1 MEQKQKTGLSKQIYT
16 LVVISIAIMGII
28 TAVSQY
34 LISGERI
41 RTQTDVVADAA
52 AGEIISSI
60 KEYPAYR
67 WLLSYWAEHADQMEV
82 EYDADPA
89 KGSAAEEKI
98 QVLQE
103 RHPEFDLRSCSDEEA
118 AALPPEDQQLYAE
131 IIYSRLAA
139 RMNGI
144 KQNFKCDY
152 LFCAVTDTDAGE
164 HPYEYLLYLFSGAE
178 PGSVRGT
185 EYGDVY
191 TLGVTVPAEDDEK
204 QQENLRQAVEQ
215 YMREKRAG
223 RRHDDSGRYIDYD
236 TCLGLLEGRAVL
248 AGTSF
253 SRQAMNKRILSSALI
268 YTLNTVFL
276 ELLLLNLAML
286 FIHRY
291 ILHPMQRVLNIIR
304 SYAETKDSGAA
315 EKDLTGLLA
324 EKTGIAVREN
334 EVGQLAE
341 DFVDLTHE
349 LDDYT
354 AQIREAAAAQE
365 RIKFEL
371 ETAAAIQQHM
381 LPDSIPEFPDHPE
394 YRLCASM
401 KPAKEV
407 GGDFYDYFLVDDTH
421 LVLLIADVSDKGV
434 PAALFMAEART
445 MIRSRAQTGEQPEQ
459 ILYYVNDQ
467 LNKGNDR
474 GFFVTVWMAL
484 LDLETGEGVAVNA
497 GHEPPVV
504 CRDGGDFELVRY
516 RHSLAVGMMRGM
528 EFPQH
533 TFRLGPGDRLFVFT
547 DGVPEAQ
554 NSSSE
559 QFGTDRMLK
568 VLNANRDETPAGLLA
583 AVAKAIDEFQ
593 GEAGQFDDMTVL
605 CFFCDKRNDIK
616 GTDNLIIGNDITDE
630 ALKEN
635 DC

>member
-1 MEQKQKTGLSKQIYT
+1 
-16 LVVISIAIMGII
+16 
-28 TAVSQY
+28 
-34 LISGERI
+34 
-41 RTQTDVVADAA
+41 
-52 AGEIISSI
+52 
-60 KEYPAYR
+60 
-67 WLLSYWAEHADQMEV
+67 MEV
-82 EYDADPA
+82 EYDVDPA
-89 KGSAAEEKI
+89 KESVAEEKI

-103 RHPEFDLRSCSDEEA
+103 RHPEFDLRFSSDEEA
-118 AALPPEDQQLYAE
+118 AALPPEDQRIYAE
-131 IIYSRLAA
+131 VIYSRLAA
-139 RMNGI
+139 RMNEI

-164 HPYEYLLYLFSGAE
+164 RPYEYLLYLFSGAD
-178 PGSVRGT
+178 PDSVRGT
-185 EYGDVY
+185 EYGEVY
-191 TLGVTVPAEDDEK
+191 KLGVTVPAEDDEK
-204 QQENLRQAVEQ
+204 QQENLRQAVLQ

-223 RRHDDSGRYIDYD
+223 RKHDDSGRYIDYY
-236 TCLGLLEGRAVL
+236 TCLGLLGDRAVL

-253 SRQAMNKRILSSALI
+253 SRRAMNKTILFSALI

-304 SYAETKDSGAA
+304 SYAESKDSGAA
-315 EKDLTGLLA
+315 EKDLTGLMA

-354 AQIREAAAAQE
+354 AQIRDAAAAQE

-381 LPDSIPEFPDHPE
+381 LPEDTPEFPGHPE
-394 YRLCASM
+394 YKLCASM

-445 MIRSRAQTGEQPEQ
+445 MIRSRAQTGEEPEQ

-497 GHEPPVV
+497 GHEPPVI
-504 CRDGGDFELVRY
+504 CREGGDFELVRY
-516 RHSLAVGMMRGM
+516 RHSLAVGMMKGM

-533 TFRLGPGDRLFVFT
+533 TFRLEPGDKLFVFT
-547 DGVPEAQ
+547 DGVPEAL

-568 VLNANRDETPAGLLA
+568 VLNENRNEDPAGLLA
-583 AVAKAIDEFQ
+583 AVARAIDDFK
-593 GEAGQFDDMTVL
+593 GEADQFDDITIV

-616 GTDNLIIGNDITDE
+616 GTDNLIIGNEITE
-630 ALKEN
+630 ELPMKL
-635 DC
+635 

>member
-16 LVVISIAIMGII
+16 LVVISIAIMGIV

-34 LISGERI
+34 LISRERT
-41 RTQTDVVADAA
+41 RSHTDIVADAA

-67 WLLSYWAEHADQMEV
+67 WLLSYWAEHADEMEV
-82 EYDADPA
+82 EYDVDPA
-89 KGSAAEEKI
+89 KESVAEEKI

-103 RHPEFDLRSCSDEEA
+103 RHPEFDLRFSSDEEA
-118 AALPPEDQQLYAE
+118 AALPPEDQRIYAE
-131 IIYSRLAA
+131 VIYSRLAA
-139 RMNGI
+139 RMNEI

-164 HPYEYLLYLFSGAE
+164 RPYEYLLYLFSGAD

-185 EYGDVY
+185 EYGEVY
-191 TLGVTVPAEDDEK
+191 KLGVTVPAEDDAK
-204 QQENLRQAVEQ
+204 QQENLRQAVLQ

-223 RRHDDSGRYIDYD
+223 RKHDDSGRYIDYY
-236 TCLGLLEGRAVL
+236 TCLGLL
-248 AGTSF
+248 
-253 SRQAMNKRILSSALI
+253 
-268 YTLNTVFL
+268 TVFL

-304 SYAETKDSGAA
+304 SYAESKDSGAA
-315 EKDLTGLLA
+315 EKDLTGLMA

-381 LPDSIPEFPDHPE
+381 LPEDTPEFPGHPE
-394 YRLCASM
+394 YKLCASM

-445 MIRSRAQTGEQPEQ
+445 MIRSRAQTGEEPEQ

-497 GHEPPVV
+497 GHEPPVI
-504 CRDGGDFELVRY
+504 CREGGDFELARY
-516 RHSLAVGMMRGM
+516 RHSLAVGMMKGM

-533 TFRLGPGDRLFVFT
+533 TFRLGPGDKLFVFT
-547 DGVPEAQ
+547 DGVPEAL

-568 VLNANRDETPAGLLA
+568 VLNENRNEDPAGLLA
-583 AVAKAIDEFQ
+583 AVSRAIDEFK
-593 GEAGQFDDMTVL
+593 GEADQFDDITIL

-616 GTDNLIIGNDITDE
+616 GTDNLIIGNEITE
-630 ALKEN
+630 ELPMKL
-635 DC
+635 

>member
-34 LISGERI
+34 LISGERN
-41 RTQTDVVADAA
+41 RAHTDVVADAA

-82 EYDADPA
+82 EYDADLA
-89 KGSAAEEKI
+89 NGSVTEEKV

-103 RHPEFDLRSCSDEEA
+103 RHPEFDLRFSSDEEA
-118 AALPPEDQQLYAE
+118 AALPPEDQLLYAE
-131 IIYSRLAA
+131 IIYSRLAS

-164 HPYEYLLYLFSGAE
+164 RPYEYLLYLFSGAD

-185 EYGDVY
+185 EYEEVY
-191 TLGVTVPAEDDEK
+191 KLGVTVPAGDDEK

-215 YMREKRAG
+215 YMREKGSG
-223 RRHDDSGRYIDYD
+223 RKHDDSGRYIDYY
-236 TCLGLLEGRAVL
+236 TCLGLLGHRAVL

-253 SRQAMNKRILSSALI
+253 SRQAMNKTILFSALI

-304 SYAETKDSGAA
+304 SYAETKDSGTT

-381 LPDSIPEFPDHPE
+381 LPESIPEFPDHPE

-407 GGDFYDYFLVDDTH
+407 GGDFYDYFRVDDTH
-421 LVLLIADVSDKGV
+421 LALVIADVSDKGV

-445 MIRSRAQTGEQPEQ
+445 LIRSRAQTGEEPEQ
-459 ILYYVNDQ
+459 ILYYVNNQ
-467 LNKGNDR
+467 LAKGNDR

-497 GHEPPVV
+497 GHEPPVI
-504 CRDGGDFELVRY
+504 CREGGDFELVRY
-516 RHSLAVGMMRGM
+516 RHSLAAGMMKGM

-533 TFRLGPGDRLFVFT
+533 TFRLGPGDKLFVFT
-547 DGVPEAQ
+547 DGVPEAL

-568 VLNANRDETPAGLLA
+568 VLNENRNEDPAGLLA
-583 AVAKAIDEFQ
+583 AVVKAIDEFK
-593 GEAGQFDDMTVL
+593 GEADQFDDMTIL

-616 GTDNLIIGNDITDE
+616 GTDNLIIGNEITE
-630 ALKEN
+630 ELPMKL
-635 DC
+635 

>member
-16 LVVISIAIMGII
+16 LVVISIAIMGIV

-34 LISGERI
+34 LISRERT
-41 RTQTDVVADAA
+41 RAHTDIVADAA

-67 WLLSYWAEHADQMEV
+67 WLLSYWAEHADEMEV
-82 EYDADPA
+82 EYDVDPA
-89 KGSAAEEKI
+89 KESVAEEKI

-103 RHPEFDLRSCSDEEA
+103 RHPEFDLRFSSDEEA
-118 AALPPEDQQLYAE
+118 AALPPEDQRIYAE
-131 IIYSRLAA
+131 VIYSRLAA
-139 RMNGI
+139 RMNEI

-164 HPYEYLLYLFSGAE
+164 RPYEYLLYLFSGAD
-178 PGSVRGT
+178 PDSVRGT
-185 EYGDVY
+185 EYGEVY
-191 TLGVTVPAEDDEK
+191 KLGVTVPAEDDEK
-204 QQENLRQAVEQ
+204 QQENLRQAVLQ

-223 RRHDDSGRYIDYD
+223 RKHDDSGRYIDYY
-236 TCLGLLEGRAVL
+236 TCLGLLGDRAVL

-253 SRQAMNKRILSSALI
+253 SRRAMNKTILFSALI

-304 SYAETKDSGAA
+304 SYAESKDSGAA

-354 AQIREAAAAQE
+354 AQIRDAAAAQE

-381 LPDSIPEFPDHPE
+381 LPEDTPEFPGHPE
-394 YRLCASM
+394 YKLCASM

-445 MIRSRAQTGEQPEQ
+445 MIRSRAQTGEEPEQ

-497 GHEPPVV
+497 GHEPPVI
-504 CRDGGDFELVRY
+504 CREGGDFELVRY
-516 RHSLAVGMMRGM
+516 RHSLAVGMMKGM

-533 TFRLGPGDRLFVFT
+533 TFRLGPGDKLFVFT
-547 DGVPEAQ
+547 DGVPEAL

-568 VLNANRDETPAGLLA
+568 VLNENRNEDPAGLLA
-583 AVAKAIDEFQ
+583 AVSRAIDEFK
-593 GEAGQFDDMTVL
+593 GEADQFDDITIL

-616 GTDNLIIGNDITDE
+616 GTDNLIIGNEITE
-630 ALKEN
+630 ELPMKL
-635 DC
+635 

>member
-16 LVVISIAIMGII
+16 LVVISIAIMGIV

-34 LISGERI
+34 LISRERT
-41 RTQTDVVADAA
+41 RAHTDIVADAA

-67 WLLSYWAEHADQMEV
+67 WLLSYWTEHADQMEV
-82 EYDADPA
+82 EYDTDLS
-89 KGSAAEEKI
+89 KESVTEEKI
-98 QVLQE
+98 QVFQE
-103 RHPEFDLRSCSDEEA
+103 RHPEFDLRFSSDEEA
-118 AALPPEDQQLYAE
+118 AALPPEDQQIYAE
-131 IIYSRLAA
+131 VIYSRLAA
-139 RMNGI
+139 RMNEI

-164 HPYEYLLYLFSGAE
+164 RPYEYLLYLFSGAD
-178 PGSVRGT
+178 PDSVRGT
-185 EYGDVY
+185 EYGEVY
-191 TLGVTVPAEDDEK
+191 KLGVTVPAEDDAK
-204 QQENLRQAVEQ
+204 QQENLRQAVLQ

-223 RRHDDSGRYIDYD
+223 RKQDDSGRYIDYY
-236 TCLGLLEGRAVL
+236 TCLGLLGDRAVL

-253 SRQAMNKRILSSALI
+253 SRRAMNKTILFSALI

-276 ELLLLNLAML
+276 ELLLLNLAIL

-304 SYAETKDSGAA
+304 SYAESKDSGAA

-354 AQIREAAAAQE
+354 AQIRDAAAAQE

-381 LPDSIPEFPDHPE
+381 LPEDTPEFPGHPE
-394 YRLCASM
+394 YKLCASM

-445 MIRSRAQTGEQPEQ
+445 MIRSRAQTGEEPEQ

-497 GHEPPVV
+497 GHEPPVI
-504 CRDGGDFELVRY
+504 CREGGDFELVRY
-516 RHSLAVGMMRGM
+516 RHSLAVGMMKGM

-533 TFRLGPGDRLFVFT
+533 TFRLEPGDKLFVFT
-547 DGVPEAQ
+547 DGVPEAL

-568 VLNANRDETPAGLLA
+568 VLNENRNEDPAGLLA
-583 AVAKAIDEFQ
+583 AVARAIDDFK
-593 GEAGQFDDMTVL
+593 GEADQFDDMTIV

-616 GTDNLIIGNDITDE
+616 GTDNLIIGNEITE
-630 ALKEN
+630 KLPMKL
-635 DC
+635 

>member
-16 LVVISIAIMGII
+16 LVVISIAIMGIV

-41 RTQTDVVADAA
+41 RVQTDIVADAA

-67 WLLSYWAEHADQMEV
+67 WLLSYWAEHADEMEV
-82 EYDADPA
+82 EYDVDPA
-89 KGSAAEEKI
+89 KESVAEEKI

-103 RHPEFDLRSCSDEEA
+103 RHPEFDLRFSSDEEA
-118 AALPPEDQQLYAE
+118 AALPPEDQRIYAE
-131 IIYSRLAA
+131 VIYSRLAA
-139 RMNGI
+139 RMNEI

-164 HPYEYLLYLFSGAE
+164 RPYEYLLYLFSGAD
-178 PGSVRGT
+178 PDSVRGT
-185 EYGDVY
+185 EYGEVY
-191 TLGVTVPAEDDEK
+191 KLGVTVPAEDDEK
-204 QQENLRQAVEQ
+204 QQENLRQAVLQ

-223 RRHDDSGRYIDYD
+223 RKHDDSGRYIDYY
-236 TCLGLLEGRAVL
+236 TCLGLLGDRAVL

-253 SRQAMNKRILSSALI
+253 SRRAMNKTILFSALI

-304 SYAETKDSGAA
+304 SYAESKDSGAA

-354 AQIREAAAAQE
+354 AQIRDAAAAQE

-381 LPDSIPEFPDHPE
+381 LPEDTPEFPGHPE
-394 YRLCASM
+394 YKLCASM

-445 MIRSRAQTGEQPEQ
+445 MIRSRAQTGEEPEQ

-497 GHEPPVV
+497 GHEPPVI
-504 CRDGGDFELVRY
+504 CREGGDFELVRY
-516 RHSLAVGMMRGM
+516 RHSLAVGMMKGM

-533 TFRLGPGDRLFVFT
+533 TFRLGPGDKLFVFT
-547 DGVPEAQ
+547 DGVPEAL

-568 VLNANRDETPAGLLA
+568 VLNENRNEDPAGLLA
-583 AVAKAIDEFQ
+583 AVARAIDDFK
-593 GEAGQFDDMTVL
+593 GEADQFDDITIV

-616 GTDNLIIGNDITDE
+616 GTDNLIIGNEITE
-630 ALKEN
+630 ELPMKL
-635 DC
+635 